1 MRPDPTRLYLT
12 PPSSCGGHSHP
23 VGCQVQPIVSD
34 CHPDP
39 TRHPEHVLLALSPPK
54 CLSGARCTSQRRRAP
69 RWWVASP
76 SVSVG
81 LPLGMGGGEGTA
93 PCTPETQQGHSTGSM
108 HSTDVTGNEGARVAE
123 SWSPRPAQDYCT
135 GGGGVQRG
143 LLPCYSAPHSTA
155 Q

>member
-1 MRPDPTRLYLT
+1 MAVTLIQLVVRCSPLSRTAMQIRPVIQNMSCYLSL
-12 PPSSCGGHSHP
+12 PPSASLVHAAR
-23 VGCQVQPIVSD
+23 V
-34 CHPDP
+34 
-39 TRHPEHVLLALSPPK
+39 
-54 CLSGARCTSQRRRAP
+54 SGAEPP

-81 LPLGMGGGEGTA
+81 LPLGMGEVLLPA
-93 PCTPETQQGHSTGSM
+93 PRKPSRASTTGSM